1 LSYID
6 ILYEDN
12 PHPTKTKHPKIMEA
26 AENCWHDKIKEV
38 DEDKDAKG
46 VRIRWTSCTQDID
59 CIFKYY
65 EISFLSAHVQ

>member
-26 AENCWHDKIKEV
+26 AETVDRIRSKKLIKIKMQKEL
-38 DEDKDAKG
+38 E
-46 VRIRWTSCTQDID
+46 
-59 CIFKYY
+59 
-65 EISFLSAHVQ
+65 

>member
-26 AENCWHDKIKEV
+26 DATVDTIRSKKLVKIRMQKEL
-38 DEDKDAKG
+38 E
-46 VRIRWTSCTQDID
+46 
-59 CIFKYY
+59 
-65 EISFLSAHVQ
+65 